1 MCSSPTVEQEHD
13 EFYKLL
19 KVLKLP
25 VEIVC
30 MDSVALEDTEEVQD
44 VYLLIAIKSLFFFF
58 FCFNNH

>member
-19 KVLKLP
+19 KVLELP

-30 MDSVALEDTEEVQD
+30 MDSVAHEDTEEVQD
-44 VYLLIAIKSLFFFF
+44 VYLLIAIKSPFFFF
-58 FCFNNH
+58 FFL